1 MSYVAGV
8 ARDKLRLVYLTERG
22 AAGKL
27 MCTSIELGNGRRK
40 DKLLAS
46 NESAKYLFFPSR
58 SGMVSNYEMV
68 LIGRGNPS
76 QNDYKLITISF

>member
-1 MSYVAGV
+1 
-8 ARDKLRLVYLTERG
+8 LRLVYLTERG
-22 AAGKL
+22 AGGKL

-46 NESAKYLFFPSR
+46 NESAEYLFFPTR
-58 SGMVSNYEMV
+58 SGMVSNFEMV